1 MYLSCAAHLTVQ
13 SEHLAGSVAVE
24 GGDKAAHIVI
34 VQDISHVHLAHLHML
49 RGIIIISAHVVTVQ
63 DISHVHLA
71 HLHTFYAALFIIAHM

>member
-1 MYLSCAAHLTVQ
+1 MLLQSRISVTCTLPTYTCYAALFISTATV
-13 SEHLAGSVAVE
+13 
-24 GGDKAAHIVI
+24 VI
-34 VQDISHVHLAHLHML
+34 VQVFSHVHLAHLHML

>member
-34 VQDISHVHLAHLHML
+34 VQDIGHVHLTHLYRL
-49 RGIIIISAHVVTVQ
+49 RGII
-63 DISHVHLA
+63 
-71 HLHTFYAALFIIAHM
+71 Y